1 MNRVFFVGFIIAL
14 LGGSLACS
22 DHNVHKQPQPKYPA
36 IEVDPLSID
45 YGALEAGQSLTF
57 PVTIRS
63 VGEVDLEIIDMVMGG
78 DDNFELFADATN
90 LILAPEEEVEVE
102 VTYTATGGSEKH
114 GTLTIQNLDPDNGE
128 VVVDLHG
135 SGLAP
140 AILLDPPV
148 WDFGDHLI
156 GCEEELEILVKS
168 VGNYP
173 LTIHDYNFMAS
184 PSMTAMSLWTD
195 QLYDGMELAP
205 GEEVS
210 VTVTFV
216 PEDLGTYDG
225 LLTVTSDDPDHPQAE
240 ATQVGG
246 GIPED
251 WYNDHFL
258 QEGNNWTDILWVVDN
273 SCSMS
278 EEQATLGDDFAA
290 FHGIINSAGVDYRI
304 ATVTTD
310 NASFQGTTKVITNS
324 TPNGGATFAANC
336 NLGTNGS
343 GTERGLKFGWDA
355 LTMAI
360 NGTPPNT
367 GWYRQD
373 AGLRLVYVSDEPDQS
388 GSWSTYLTNY
398 QSVKSN
404 PDHVIASAIVGTDG
418 TNATSC
424 NGAGG
429 NASAGTGYVDIVN
442 ATGGI
447 LGSICQANWSQTL
460 TQLGWLSISLAD
472 TFPLSHEAVPSTIEV
487 KVNGVDV
494 STGWVYDPLVD
505 VYGAVIFEP
514 NYVPEDGDTVD
525 ISYGTPGSC
534 EG

>member
-1 MNRVFFVGFIIAL
+1 MRRALVPMILVIAL
-14 LGGSLACS
+14 AGLACS
-22 DHNVHKQPQPKYPA
+22 DNTLHKQPQPKYPA
-36 IEVDPLSID
+36 IEVEPLTID
-45 YGALEAGQSLTF
+45 FGALEAGQSLTF

-63 VGEVDLEIIDMVMGG
+63 VGEVDLEIVDLVMDG
-78 DDNFELFADATN
+78 DDNFELFADELN
-90 LILAPEEEVEVE
+90 FILAPEEETTVDVR
-102 VTYTATGGSEKH
+102 YTATGADDKH
-114 GTLTIQNLDPDNGE
+114 GTLTVMNMDPDDGE

-135 SGLAP
+135 AGLAP
-140 AILLDPPV
+140 AILIDPPV

-156 GCEEELEILVKS
+156 GCEEELEIKVKS
-168 VGNYP
+168 VGTYL
-173 LTIHDYNFMAS
+173 LTISDFSFMAS
-184 PSMTAMSLWTD
+184 PSGTALSMWTD
-195 QLYDGMELAP
+195 ELYDGLQLAP

-210 VTVTFV
+210 VFV
-216 PEDLGTYDG
+216 YFTPEDVEDYTG
-225 LLTVTSDDPDHPQAE
+225 LLTVSSDDPDQPQA
-240 ATQVGG
+240 TGDQTGS

-310 NASFQGTTKVITNS
+310 NASFQGTTKVITSS
-324 TPNGGATFAANC
+324 TPNGAATFASNC
-336 NLGTNGS
+336 NLGTSGS
-343 GTERGLKFGWDA
+343 ATERGLKFGWDA

-367 GWYRQD
+367 GFYRQD
-373 AGLRLVYVSDEPDQS
+373 AGLRVVFVSDEPDQS
-388 GSWSTYLTNY
+388 GSWSTYMTNY
-398 QSVKSN
+398 QSLKAN
-404 PDHVIASAIVGTDG
+404 PDHVILSAVVGTDG
-418 TNATSC
+418 QVATSC

-429 NASAGTGYVDIVN
+429 NAYAGDGYVEVAN
-442 ATGGI
+442 GTGGI
-447 LGSICQANWSQTL
+447 LASICQDDWSQTL
-460 TQLGWLSISLAD
+460 TQLGWLSLSLAD

-487 KVNGVDV
+487 KVNGIDV
-494 STGWVYDPLVD
+494 TTGWIYDPLVD

-525 ISYGTPGSC
+525 ISYGTPGTC

>member
-1 MNRVFFVGFIIAL
+1 MNRAFIMGFIIAIL
-14 LGGSLACS
+14 AGGLACS
-22 DHNVHKQPQPKYPA
+22 DNSLHKQPQPKYPA

-57 PVTIRS
+57 PITIRS
-63 VGEVDLEIIDMVMGG
+63 VGPVDLDIIDLVMAG
-78 DDNFELFADATN
+78 DDNFELIADETEFT
-90 LILAPEEEVEVE
+90 LAPEEETSVSVI
-102 VTYTATGGSEKH
+102 YTATGGSEKH
-114 GTLTIQNLDPDNGE
+114 GTLSVMNMDPDNGE
-128 VVVDLHG
+128 VIVDLHG

-140 AILLDPPV
+140 AILIDPPV

-156 GCEEELEILVKS
+156 GCEEEIEVKIKS
-168 VGNYP
+168 VGTYMLNIY
-173 LTIHDYNFMAS
+173 DYSFMAS
-184 PSMTAMSLWTD
+184 PSVTAMSIFTD
-195 QLYDGMELAP
+195 ELFDGIQLAP

-210 VTVTFV
+210 VWITFV
-216 PEDLGTYDG
+216 PEDLATYDG
-225 LLTVTSDDPDHPQAE
+225 LLTVTSDDPDQETAE
-240 ATQVGG
+240 GTQVGA

-278 EEQATLGDDFAA
+278 EEQSTLGDDFSA

-310 NASFQGTTKVITNS
+310 NAQFQGTTKVIDAN
-324 TPNGGATFAANC
+324 TPNGAATFAANC
-336 NLGTNGS
+336 SLGTNGS

-355 LTMAI
+355 LTMAV

-367 GWYRQD
+367 GFYRDD
-373 AGLRLVYVSDEPDQS
+373 AGLRVVFVSDEPDQS

-398 QSVKSN
+398 QSLKSN
-404 PDHVIASAIVGTDG
+404 PAHVILSGIVGTNG
-418 TNATSC
+418 TTATSC

-447 LGSICQANWSQTL
+447 LGSICDGSWSQTL
-460 TQLGWLSISLAD
+460 TQLGWLSLSLAD

-487 KVNGVDV
+487 KLNGVDV
-494 STGWVYDPLVD
+494 FNGWVYDPNVD
-505 VYGAVIFEP
+505 VNGAVIFEP